1 MRIEVVY
8 GRSCKDT
15 VPENRLRWFVVLEPP
30 GIIGSPGFPGDNRR
44 ATVTGFR
51 LGTFGE
57 ELPREESLNRT
68 YKSAHVLIA
77 SRRLDVEMHERA

>member
-1 MRIEVVY
+1 M
-8 GRSCKDT
+8 
-15 VPENRLRWFVVLEPP
+15 LEPP

-57 ELPREESLNRT
+57 ELPREEGLNRT
-68 YKSAHVLIA
+68 DKSAHILVA
-77 SRRLDVEMHERA
+77 GRRLNVEVHERA